1 LINHPGIV
9 DVLDFGRDADGSP
22 YIVMEH
28 LQGLTVRAL
37 QRAVGPLRAGL
48 ATAIIAPAL
57 EALAAA
63 HDAGVVHRD
72 LKPANLFLSLQPTP
86 SVRILDFGISKFSLG
101 GEGVT
106 QTGTTLGTPAYM
118 SPEQLLDGRTVGP
131 SADLYSMGAVLYSLL
146 VGRPP
151 FEADSDFA
159 MVAQVLSKP
168 HRPVALACP
177 DLASDLAALVDQLLS
192 KEPVQRPGSAL
203 QLRERLLQLAPP
215 ETTELFELAARH
227 VSAPAPAALKTAT
240 PSRDAP
246 TRPARPSSLTPTG
259 PEAATVTDPPPRR
272 GRARWLAAAL
282 VLAGV
287 VAVGATWA
295 RREVAPPLPSAGLE
309 ALVGGGAQPASE
321 GVDGGATFAQYV
333 PMMEQARA
341 LAADGGLTLAITLLD
356 DEVKRAER
364 SNDRRAEAFALR
376 NRGNLAQD
384 LGRCAES
391 AALFLRALK
400 LFEQLRDQ
408 AGVGLLANDI
418 GILGLSCE
426 EIDRVNWF
434 SLAVRARWNARD
446 LVGVRRSANN
456 LGVSY
461 LNLGDFD
468 NADRAYNE
476 ALIAATEL
484 KDELAIMRIRSNM
497 AFVQALLAAGSSR
510 DAGPSG
516 LIIDK
521 GSVAWRRA
529 KTNFDLSLATALDA
543 GLGEAEVCAGWEEY
557 SVTCALLAH

>member
-1 LINHPGIV
+1 MINHPGIV

-72 LKPANLFLSLQPTP
+72 LKPANLFLSLQPMP

-118 SPEQLLDGRTVGP
+118 SPEQLLDGKTVGP
-131 SADLYSMGAVLYSLL
+131 AADLYSMGAVLYSLL

-168 HRPVALACP
+168 PRPVALACP
-177 DLASDLAALVDQLLS
+177 DLSPDLAVLVDQLLS
-192 KEPVQRPGSAL
+192 KEPAQRPGSAL
-203 QLRERLLQLAPP
+203 HLRARLLELAPP

-227 VSAPAPAALKTAT
+227 VSAPAPVLKTAT

-246 TRPARPSSLTPTG
+246 TRPARPSSLTPAGTE
-259 PEAATVTDPPPRR
+259 PTTVTVTDPPPRR
-272 GRARWLAAAL
+272 GPARWLPAGL
-282 VLAGV
+282 VLVGV

-295 RREVAPPLPSAGLE
+295 WRVVTPPVPSAGLE
-309 ALVGGGAQPASE
+309 ALVAGGAQPASE
-321 GVDGGATFAQYV
+321 GADGGATFAQYV

-341 LAADGGLTLAITLLD
+341 LAADGGLALALTLLD
-356 DEVKRAER
+356 DEVKRTER

-384 LGRCAES
+384 LGRCSES

-400 LFEQLRDQ
+400 LFEQLR
-408 AGVGLLANDI
+408 GGPVGQRHRDSGPELR
-418 GILGLSCE
+418 G
-426 EIDRVNWF
+426 DRPGQLVQPRGAR
-434 SLAVRARWNARD
+434 AVER
-446 LVGVRRSANN
+446 
-456 LGVSY
+456 
-461 LNLGDFD
+461 
-468 NADRAYNE
+468 
-476 ALIAATEL
+476 
-484 KDELAIMRIRSNM
+484 
-497 AFVQALLAAGSSR
+497 
-510 DAGPSG
+510 P
-516 LIIDK
+516 
-521 GSVAWRRA
+521 
-529 KTNFDLSLATALDA
+529 
-543 GLGEAEVCAGWEEY
+543 
-557 SVTCALLAH
+557 